1 MKKVNFFF
9 FTYSVVKPLSCL
21 LGSLTFY
28 FLHLQ
33 HLLHVSALL
42 HTPTE
47 PCLTAWSLHLAPLK
61 PTETPGCL
69 WGGDGFP
76 FAPSAPLFSL
86 FHPIFSL
93 LSSGVL
99 PLLKDFSP
107 PQT

>member
-1 MKKVNFFF
+1 MKKVIFFF
-9 FTYSVVKPLSCL
+9 FTYSVLKPLSCL

-33 HLLHVSALL
+33 SLLHMSALL

-76 FAPSAPLFSL
+76 FAPSAPLFSVSP
-86 FHPIFSL
+86 HL
-93 LSSGVL
+93 LSPFLRSFATPEGL
-99 PLLKDFSP
+99 FP
-107 PQT
+107 PRT